1 MATEHPT
8 WVKQRVFAIPATLVK
23 RLPGLSAEDQLNFS
37 RVASEVVIKTKKN
50 PVLYKPI
57 PSKRFKDT
65 VGTNYKKFVDQLA
78 EWQIIQVNPRYRSTG
93 ERTFCMSYR
102 LTHRAAA
109 AEKRKIWFEKKV
121 VQPLKDRSKL
131 TDDVAAFVHRNLQR
145 LAIRADLLPQA
156 DVIDE
161 VAAEQ
166 WAETIYRQQ
175 FNLKYS
181 GNVKRMF
188 HSVIV
193 MPRVARR
200 NLILKD
206 TPTTPLY
213 EYDIKSCHP
222 VLMLALVK
230 KSGEDAKAFTDLLDG
245 DIYSTVARECGVEAD
260 RDDMKVDF
268 LKFANGK
275 AKNYFHAYFSERFP
289 KLVQFMDKN
298 KKKMAWFCQAVE
310 AKIMTQIVPRLLMCS
325 GNQGATSTLNLTQES
340 LICGGDSECFYIPMH
355 DGWLGVER
363 DEAKIAAAVR
373 EDFSNRVGFRVT
385 ITKTPVAGGEKA
397 TLPEWRPTVAVKRI
411 TRHR

>member
-8 WVKQRVFAIPATLVK
+8 WVKRRVFAIPATLVK
-23 RLPGLSAEDQLNFS
+23 RLPGLSADEQLNLC

-50 PVLYKPI
+50 PVLFKPI
-57 PSKRFKDT
+57 SSRRFKDS

-78 EWQIIQVNPRYRSTG
+78 EWKIIQVNPRYRSTG
-93 ERTFCMSYR
+93 ERKFCMSYR
-102 LTHRAAA
+102 LTHHAAA

-131 TDDVAAFVHRNLQR
+131 TDDVATFVHRNLQR
-145 LAIRADLLPQA
+145 LTIRADLLPQA
-156 DVIDE
+156 DRVDE

-166 WAETIYRQQ
+166 WAETIYWQQ

-181 GNVKRMF
+181 KDVKRMF

-206 TPTTPLY
+206 APTIPLY

-230 KSGEDAKAFTDLLDG
+230 RSGDDENAFTDLLNG
-245 DIYSTVARECGVEAD
+245 DIYSTVARDRGVEAD

-275 AKNYFHAYFSERFP
+275 AKNYFHAYFSKRFP
-289 KLVQFMDKN
+289 RLVQFMDKN

-310 AKIMTQIVPRLLMCS
+310 AKIMTQIVPRLVMSS
-325 GNQGATSTLNLTQES
+325 GSQDKAIKVNLNQVS

-363 DEAKIAAAVR
+363 DEHRIAEAVR
-373 EDFSNRVGFRVT
+373 EDFFKRVGYWVT
-385 ITKTPVAGGEKA
+385 ITKTAVTTGEKA
-397 TLPEWRPTVAVKRI
+397 TLLEGV
-411 TRHR
+411 RHIRWSR